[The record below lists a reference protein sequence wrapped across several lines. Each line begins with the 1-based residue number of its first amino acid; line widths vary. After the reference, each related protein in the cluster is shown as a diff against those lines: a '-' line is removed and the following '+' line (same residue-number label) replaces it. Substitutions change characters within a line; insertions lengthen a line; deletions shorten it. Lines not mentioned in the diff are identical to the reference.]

1 MERYKWMIKEGDIY
15 YSKKENKY
23 FLVIG
28 ANLSGVQPYLDFF
41 NAWEFLVDNT
51 VYDCVNIVL
60 VELLNNKYYKKSIQ
74 TQPLREIDVINIRK
88 SGDRRDIIRYDR
100 HINISKYKADILK
113 RKLVENSFST
123 VKDVYFKKLM
133 EVINYLRPCID
144 FLDQFQMYQ
153 NIIINDNNIS
163 DSAVYLGMYKGNI
176 MYYSRKQ
183 KREMLMQFEQFKVV
197 VKPGKGFFD
206 TKEKQLEHG
215 EDMKE
220 LKKEIQRHKSILQ
233 V

>member
-15 YSKKENKY
+15 YSEKENKY

-41 NAWEFLVDNT
+41 NAWEFLVDNS

-74 TQPLREIDVINIRK
+74 TQPW
-88 SGDRRDIIRYDR
+88 RDLNVFYMKYCDKAVMRYDR
-100 HINISKYKADILK
+100 HISMSKYKVDILK
-113 RKLVENSFST
+113 RRLIDNSFSDI
-123 VKDVYFKKLM
+123 KEVYFKRFSD
-133 EVINYLRPCID
+133 VINYLKPCIE
-144 FLDQFQMYQ
+144 FLDKFQMYQ
-153 NIIINDNNIS
+153 NIVINENNRK
-163 DSAVYLGMYKGNI
+163 DSAVYLGISKGTI
-176 MYYSRKQ
+176 MYYSRPDNYLKTI
-183 KREMLMQFEQFKVV
+183 EFEDFKFA
-197 VKPGKGFFD
+197 VKPDKGVWNN
-206 TKEKQLEHG
+206 KIKYLEHG
-215 EDMKE
+215 TDIQE

>member
-1 MERYKWMIKEGDIY
+1 M
-15 YSKKENKY
+15 
-23 FLVIG
+23 
-28 ANLSGVQPYLDFF
+28 SGVQPYLDFF

-74 TQPLREIDVINIRK
+74 TQPLRGTDVINIRK
-88 SGDRRDIIRYDR
+88 GGDRIRYDR
-100 HINISKYKADILK
+100 HINLSKYNSDILK

-153 NIIINDNNIS
+153 NIIINNNIS

-176 MYYSRKQ
+176 MYYSRQQ
-183 KREMLMQFEQFKVV
+183 KREMLMNFEQFKVA
-197 VKPGKGFFD
+197 VKQDKGFFD
-206 TKEKQLEHG
+206 KREKQLEHG

-220 LKKEIQRHKSILQ
+220 LKKEIQRHKSIF
-233 V
+233 

>member
-1 MERYKWMIKEGDIY
+1 MQRYKWMVKEGDIY

-51 VYDCVNIVL
+51 VYDCVNIVF

-74 TQPLREIDVINIRK
+74 TQPLRGTDMINIRK
-88 SGDRRDIIRYDR
+88 GGDKIRYDR
-100 HINISKYKADILK
+100 HINIAKYKADILK

-123 VKDVYFKKLM
+123 VKDMCFKKLM

-153 NIIINDNNIS
+153 NIIIIYNNIS

-183 KREMLMQFEQFKVV
+183 KREMLMTFENFKVA
-197 VKPGKGFFD
+197 VKHGKGFWD
-206 TKEKQLEHG
+206 NKEKQLEHG
-215 EDMKE
+215 EDIKE

>member
-15 YSKKENKY
+15 YSEKENKY

-41 NAWEFLVDNT
+41 NAWEFLVDDS
-51 VYDCVNIVL
+51 VYDSIKIVL

-113 RKLVENSFST
+113 RKLVENSFSI
-123 VKDVYFKKLM
+123 VKDVYFKMLM

-144 FLDQFQMYQ
+144 FFEQFQMYQ
-153 NIIINDNNIS
+153 NIIIIYNNIS
-163 DSAVYLGMYKGNI
+163 DSAVYLGMYTGNI
-176 MYYSRKQ
+176 MYYSRQ
-183 KREMLMQFEQFKVV
+183 LKRLMLMEFEQFKIAVKSDKVV
-197 VKPGKGFFD
+197 WD
-206 TKEKQLEHG
+206 N
-215 EDMKE
+215 
-220 LKKEIQRHKSILQ
+220 KKKYII
-233 V
+233 

>member
-1 MERYKWMIKEGDIY
+1 MENYKMVKEGDIY
-15 YSKKENKY
+15 YSEKENKY

-74 TQPLREIDVINIRK
+74 TQPLRRIDVINIRK

-100 HINISKYKADILK
+100 HINISKYNSDILK

-123 VKDVYFKKLM
+123 VKDVYFKMLM

-153 NIIINDNNIS
+153 NIIIIYNNIS
-163 DSAVYLGMYKGNI
+163 DSAVYLGIYTGNI
-176 MYYSRKQ
+176 MYYSRPDNYLKTI
-183 KREMLMQFEQFKVV
+183 EFEDFKVA
-197 VKPGKGFFD
+197 VKPDKGVWNN
-206 TKEKQLEHG
+206 KIKYLKHG
-215 EDMKE
+215 EDIEE
-220 LKKEIQRHKSILQ
+220 LKKEIQRQKSILR

>member
-1 MERYKWMIKEGDIY
+1 MENYKMIKEGDIY
-15 YSKKENKY
+15 YSEKENKY

-74 TQPLREIDVINIRK
+74 TQPLRGINVINIRK
-88 SGDRRDIIRYDR
+88 GVDRIRYDR
-100 HINISKYKADILK
+100 HINLSKYKADILK

-144 FLDQFQMYQ
+144 FLEQFQMYQ
-153 NIIINDNNIS
+153 NIIIIYNNIS

-183 KREMLMQFEQFKVV
+183 KREMIMTFENFKVA
-197 VKPGKGFFD
+197 VKQGKGFFD